1 MNIKELY
8 LSNNRIRKLDPE
20 MFKHLPLLVT
30 CDLKDNTIDSIPEE
44 ITSCK
49 KLERLDLTNNC
60 ISILPF
66 SIGNMENIKSISLDG
81 NPLRGIRR
89 DIVSKGTQAVLK
101 YLKSRI
107 PNQDHQEVVETKSS
121 GGNRTEIN
129 DNFISP
135 RNGIDTQA
143 IMTSKRVEF
152 CNKKAE
158 SVPDEYFLE
167 GVALSTIN
175 LSRNLLKVAPQRI
188 ASYSDSLV
196 DLDLSTNKLTSLP
209 GEFSCLTKLKFVNI
223 SNNMLSELSLQFKSW
238 KALQQISF
246 SSNRFLTVPTF
257 LYEIESLE
265 TILATSN
272 QITEIDVSGL
282 ERLPKLANLDLSN
295 NNIQSVPPELGKIT
309 TLKSLQLEGNS
320 FRNPRHA
327 ILTKGTAHLLEYL
340 RDRIPR

>member
-1 MNIKELY
+1 M
-8 LSNNRIRKLDPE
+8 R
-20 MFKHLPLLVT
+20 LPTGVGAFPVINASFMSTLLPVQVS
-30 CDLKDNTIDSIPEE
+30 LFHG
-44 ITSCK
+44 TSCGWC
-49 KLERLDLTNNC
+49 ETCCN
-60 ISILPF
+60 
-66 SIGNMENIKSISLDG
+66 
-81 NPLRGIRR
+81 
-89 DIVSKGTQAVLK
+89 
-101 YLKSRI
+101 YLL
-107 PNQDHQEVVETKSS
+107 
-121 GGNRTEIN
+121 
-129 DNFISP
+129 F
-135 RNGIDTQA
+135 A
-143 IMTSKRVEF
+143 I
-152 CNKKAE
+152 
-158 SVPDEYFLE
+158 
-167 GVALSTIN
+167 
-175 LSRNLLKVAPQRI
+175 RI